1 MYLKKKI
8 FLNSLDANHFLT
20 EEITKN
26 LLDTFRGNPNEDWW
40 SKIITERK

>member
-1 MYLKKKI
+1 MYKTKKT

-26 LLDTFRGNPNEDWW
+26 LLGP
-40 SKIITERK
+40 